1 MEKSS
6 FKIGK
11 RNTIIIIFLVCFMA
25 AIGGFMSLR
34 LSTLLHKYMEKQVAR
49 QGAKLAETVNLR
61 IDLELVELKDTST
74 FITKNHIN
82 IDYLIEAKQKAADKG
97 VTYGVLDVDGNAVV
111 GETFG
116 MTQYPCIRNAFRGN
130 PGVSFDE
137 GKGLLFAVP
146 VFNEYNVRYVLYKK
160 YDVSSLKEK
169 FTLNCYDGKGKALVC
184 DENGAVIIT
193 FDGWE
198 EFLYKMPADVE
209 EKLHE
214 NLNVN
219 TASAA
224 FVITPDDDLFYF
236 IAEVPDTELIVLGHV
251 PSDVVAEG
259 VSYIFLLIVWI
270 YGLLLLL
277 FIVGSVYLVGIEEKA
292 RESDELREAKEIAER
307 ASNTRGAFLANMS
320 HEIRTPINAVMS
332 LNEMIL
338 RETKEKETKDYALK
352 IQNASQSLLG
362 IVNDVLDF
370 SKIDSGKMELVPV
383 PYNLIELISAL
394 INMIKIRAENKGLEL
409 KFTISESLPT
419 VLHGDD
425 VRMRQIIVNLLTN
438 AVKYTDKGSVEL
450 IIGGETKKTQSG
462 HVLNMHVEVRDS
474 GVGIKAE
481 DMKDLFRTFR
491 RIEESRNRTIEG
503 SGLGLTISS
512 RLLNNMGSE
521 LMVESEYGVGS
532 TFYFDVEQMI
542 IDDTPVGNV
551 MEKLEKSLDSYTY
564 KETFTAKNA
573 HILAIDDVDIN
584 LFVFN
589 GLLKKTEIHID
600 TATSGAKALEMMSQ
614 KKYDLVFIDHMM
626 PEMDGIEVLKRM
638 RRRNFMNEDT
648 PAIAFSANAVVG
660 AHDFYL
666 IEGFTDFLEKPVDGN
681 KLENMLKTYLP
692 KEKIEFLNEACE
704 EVENKASKEIASE
717 EEPILDAES
726 GIRFSGSE
734 VIFHKVIT
742 TFTESAKKDEREI
755 SDLYDKCD
763 YRNYIIKVH
772 GLKSAARI
780 AGAPKLSKMA
790 ECLEFAGKAGD
801 YDEIHQKHGELLKL
815 YEETISEMRKKYDLK
830 TEDELFLGN
839 AIDDRMLLAK
849 LELLSQCNESFDYD
863 TVDKIMNELTTYKMP
878 DYIRADM
885 FALKDAIYD
894 VEQMQIEEIVS
905 DCIRKVQEN
914 TKFKT

>member
-1 MEKSS
+1 M
-6 FKIGK
+6 
-11 RNTIIIIFLVCFMA
+11 V
-25 AIGGFMSLR
+25 AIGVFMSLR

-49 QGAKLAETVNLR
+49 QGAKLAEMVDLR
-61 IDLELVELKDTST
+61 IELELDELKDAST
-74 FITKNHIN
+74 FVAKNHIN
-82 IDYLIEAKQKAADKG
+82 IGYFIEAKQNAAEKG
-97 VTYGVLDVDGNAVV
+97 VSYGVLDVDGNAVV
-111 GETFG
+111 GEAFS
-116 MTQYPCIRNAFRGN
+116 MTQFPCIRNSFRGN
-130 PGVSFDE
+130 ADVSFSE
-137 GKGLLFAVP
+137 GTGLLFTAP
-146 VFNEYNVRYVLYKK
+146 VFNGYNVRYVLYKK
-160 YDVSSLKEK
+160 YDVSCLKER
-169 FTLNCYDGKGKALVC
+169 FTLNCYDGKGNALVC
-184 DENGAVIIT
+184 DENGTVIIP

-198 EFLYKMPADVE
+198 EFLYKIPADVE
-209 EKLHE
+209 HKLHE

-236 IAEVPDTELIVLGHV
+236 IAEIQDTELLVMGMV

-259 VSYIFLLIVWI
+259 VSYIIMLIVWI

-277 FIVGSVYLVGIEEKA
+277 FIVGSVYLVGIEKKA

-338 RETKEKETKDYALK
+338 RETKETETKDYALK

-370 SKIDSGKMELVPV
+370 SKIDSGKMELVSV
-383 PYNLIELISAL
+383 PYNLIDLISAL

-409 KFTISESLPT
+409 KVDISENLPT

-450 IIGGETKKTQSG
+450 VIGGETKKTQSG
-462 HVLNMHVEVRDS
+462 QVLNMHVEVRDS
-474 GVGIKAE
+474 GVGIKSE

-521 LMVESEYGVGS
+521 LKVESEYGVGS
-532 TFYFDVEQMI
+532 TFYFDVEQLV
-542 IDDTPVGNV
+542 IDATPVGNV
-551 MEKLEKSLDSYTY
+551 IDKLEKNLDSYTY
-564 KETFTAKNA
+564 KETFTAKAA
-573 HILAIDDVDIN
+573 HILAIDDVEIN
-584 LFVFN
+584 LFVFK

-614 KKYDLVFIDHMM
+614 KKYDLVFVDHMM
-626 PEMDGIEVLKRM
+626 PEMDGIEVLRHM
-638 RRRNFMNEDT
+638 RKRNFMNADT

-692 KEKIEFLNEACE
+692 KEKIEFLHEVCE
-704 EVENKASKEIASE
+704 EENKASEAVLSEEIISE
-717 EEPILDAES
+717 EEPLLDTES

-734 VIFHKVIT
+734 VIFHKIIT
-742 TFTESAKKDEREI
+742 TFTESAKKGKKELA
-755 SDLYDKCD
+755 DLYEKCD
-763 YRNYIIKVH
+763 YDNYIIKVH

-780 AGAPKLSKMA
+780 AGAPKLSRMA
-790 ECLEFAGKAGD
+790 ESLEFAGKAGN
-801 YDEIHQKHGELLKL
+801 YEEIHQKHDELLRL
-815 YEETISEMRKKYDLK
+815 YEETVSKMCIKYDLK
-830 TEDELFLGN
+830 TEEDLFLGEL
-839 AIDDRMLLAK
+839 IDDMMLQAK

-863 TVDKIMNELTTYKMP
+863 TVDKIMGELTAYKMP
-878 DYIRADM
+878 DYIKADM
-885 FALKDAIYD
+885 LALKEAVYD
-894 VEQMQIEEIVS
+894 IDQIQISEIVS
-905 DCIRKVQEN
+905 CCIEKMEKN
-914 TKFKT
+914 KESKN

>member
-1 MEKSS
+1 MCMKKSN

-11 RNTIIIIFLVCFMA
+11 RNTLIIIFLVSFMI
-25 AIGGFMSLR
+25 AIGAFMSLR
-34 LSTLLHKYMEKQVAR
+34 LVSLLHKYMEKQVAR
-49 QGAKLAETVNLR
+49 QSTQLADMVNLR
-61 IDLELVELKDTST
+61 IDLELVELKDTSA
-74 FITKNHIN
+74 FISKNHIN
-82 IDYLIEAKQKAADKG
+82 IDYIIEAKQKAADKG
-97 VTYGVLDVDGNAVV
+97 VTYGILDVDGNAVV
-111 GETFG
+111 GESLS
-116 MTQYPCIRNAFRGN
+116 MTQYPCVRNAFRGN
-130 PGVSFDE
+130 ADVSFKE

-160 YDVSSLKEK
+160 YDTSCLNDK
-169 FTLNCYDGKGKALVC
+169 FDLSCYDGKGRALVC
-184 DENGAVIIT
+184 DENGTVIVA

-198 EFLYKMPADVE
+198 EFFYKIPLDVE
-209 EKLHE
+209 NKLHG
-214 NLNVN
+214 NLNSN
-219 TASAA
+219 IASAA
-224 FVITPDDDLFYF
+224 FVMTPEEDVFYF
-236 IAEVPDTELIVLGHV
+236 IAEIPDTELHVLGYV

-259 VSYIFLLIVWI
+259 LSYIISLIVWI

-277 FIVGSVYLVGIEEKA
+277 FIVGSVYLAGMEEKA

-338 RETKEKETKDYALK
+338 RETKEAEIKDYALK

-394 INMIKIRAENKGLEL
+394 VNMIKIRAENKGLEL
-409 KFTISESLPT
+409 KFTISENLPT

-438 AVKYTDKGSVEL
+438 AVKYTDKGCVEL
-450 IIGGETKKTQSG
+450 IIDGEMKNKQNSR
-462 HVLNMHVEVRDS
+462 VLNMHVEVRDS
-474 GVGIKAE
+474 GVGIKSE

-512 RLLNNMGSE
+512 RLLNSMGSE

-532 TFYFDVEQMI
+532 TFYFDVEQLV
-542 IDDTPVGNV
+542 IDATPVGNV
-551 MEKLEKSLDSYTY
+551 IEKLEESLDTYTY
-564 KETFTAKNA
+564 KETFTARNA
-573 HILAIDDVDIN
+573 QILAIDDVEIN

-589 GLLKKTEIHID
+589 GLLKKTEIQID
-600 TATSGAKALEMMSQ
+600 TATSGKEALEMMAQ

-626 PEMDGIEVLKRM
+626 PEMDGVEVLHRM
-638 RRRNFMNEDT
+638 RRRNFMNEGT
-648 PAIAFSANAVVG
+648 PAIAFSANAIVG

-692 KEKIEFLNEACE
+692 KDKIDFLNEVCE
-704 EVENKASKEIASE
+704 KAEIEIPKEIVVE
-717 EEPILDAES
+717 EEPLLDEKT

-742 TFTESAKKDEREI
+742 TFTGSAKKDKKEI
-755 SDLYDKCD
+755 SDLYDRRD
-763 YRNYIIKVH
+763 YQNYIVKIH

-780 AGAPKLSKMA
+780 AGAPKLSKLA
-790 ECLEFAGKAGD
+790 ERLEFAGKAGD
-801 YDEIHQKHGELLKL
+801 YEQIHQEHEELLKL
-815 YEETISEMRKKYDLK
+815 YEKTVLEMRVKYGLK
-830 TEDELFLGN
+830 VEDELFTGN
-839 AIDDRMLLAK
+839 PIDEKMLLAK

-863 TVDKIMNELTTYKMP
+863 TVDNIMNDLMSYKIP

-885 FALKDAIYD
+885 FALKDAVYD
-894 VEQMQIEEIVS
+894 VDQMQIEEIVS
-905 DCIRKVQEN
+905 ECIRKLQN
-914 TKFKT
+914 S

>member
-1 MEKSS
+1 MKKSN

-11 RNTIIIIFLVCFMA
+11 RNTLIIIFLVSFMI
-25 AIGGFMSLR
+25 AIGAFMSLR
-34 LSTLLHKYMEKQVAR
+34 LVSLLHKYMEKQVAR
-49 QGAKLAETVNLR
+49 QSTQLADMVNLR
-61 IDLELVELKDTST
+61 IDLELVELKDTSA
-74 FITKNHIN
+74 FISKNHIN
-82 IDYLIEAKQKAADKG
+82 IDYIIEAKQKAADKG
-97 VTYGVLDVDGNAVV
+97 VTYGILDVDGNAVV
-111 GETFG
+111 GESLS
-116 MTQYPCIRNAFRGN
+116 MTQYPCVRNAFRGN
-130 PGVSFDE
+130 ADVSFKE

-160 YDVSSLKEK
+160 YDTSCLNDK
-169 FTLNCYDGKGKALVC
+169 FDLSCYDGKGRALVC
-184 DENGAVIIT
+184 DENGTVIVA

-198 EFLYKMPADVE
+198 EFFYKIPLDVE
-209 EKLHE
+209 NKLHG
-214 NLNVN
+214 NLNSN
-219 TASAA
+219 IASAA
-224 FVITPDDDLFYF
+224 FVMTPEEDVFYF
-236 IAEVPDTELIVLGHV
+236 IAEIPDTELHVLGYV

-259 VSYIFLLIVWI
+259 LSYIISLIVWI

-277 FIVGSVYLVGIEEKA
+277 FIVGSVYLAGMEEKA

-338 RETKEKETKDYALK
+338 RETKEAEIKDYALK

-394 INMIKIRAENKGLEL
+394 VNMIKIRAENKGLEL
-409 KFTISESLPT
+409 KFTISENLPT

-438 AVKYTDKGSVEL
+438 AVKYTDKGCVEL
-450 IIGGETKKTQSG
+450 IIDGEMKNKQNSR
-462 HVLNMHVEVRDS
+462 VLNMHVEVRDS
-474 GVGIKAE
+474 GVGIKSE

-512 RLLNNMGSE
+512 RLLNSMGSE

-532 TFYFDVEQMI
+532 TFYFDVEQLV
-542 IDDTPVGNV
+542 IDATPVGNV
-551 MEKLEKSLDSYTY
+551 IEKLEESLDTYTY
-564 KETFTAKNA
+564 KETFTARNA
-573 HILAIDDVDIN
+573 QILAIDDVEIN

-589 GLLKKTEIHID
+589 GLLKKTEIQID
-600 TATSGAKALEMMSQ
+600 TATSGKEALEMMAQ

-626 PEMDGIEVLKRM
+626 PEMDGVEVLHRM
-638 RRRNFMNEDT
+638 RRRNFMNEGT
-648 PAIAFSANAVVG
+648 PAIAFSANAIVG

-692 KEKIEFLNEACE
+692 KDKIDFLNEVCE
-704 EVENKASKEIASE
+704 KAEIEIPKEIVVE
-717 EEPILDAES
+717 EEPLLDEKT

-742 TFTESAKKDEREI
+742 TFTGSAKKDKKEI
-755 SDLYDKCD
+755 SDLYDRRD
-763 YRNYIIKVH
+763 YQNYIVKIH

-780 AGAPKLSKMA
+780 AGAPKLSKLA
-790 ECLEFAGKAGD
+790 ERLEFAGKAGD
-801 YDEIHQKHGELLKL
+801 YEQIHQEHEELLKL
-815 YEETISEMRKKYDLK
+815 YEKTVLEMRVKYGLK
-830 TEDELFLGN
+830 VEDELFTGN
-839 AIDDRMLLAK
+839 PIDEKMLLAK

-863 TVDKIMNELTTYKMP
+863 TVDNIMNDLMSYKIP

-885 FALKDAIYD
+885 FALKDAVYD
-894 VEQMQIEEIVS
+894 VDQMQIEEIVS
-905 DCIRKVQEN
+905 ECIRKLQN
-914 TKFKT
+914 S